1 MQCKR
6 KTLAY
11 TGTQRFT
18 SCLLRPEHLKNW
30 FIIMDKVLI
39 SIIVPVYNVDNYL
52 KKCVDSICHQ
62 TYRNLEIILVDDGST
77 DRSGSL
83 CDEFVANDSR
93 IRVIHKSNGGL
104 SDARNAGME
113 VALGEWW
120 MFVDSDDYIAPNTAE
135 TMLRA
140 AVENRCE
147 IAVCNMVR
155 IYEDGEMES
164 FYRPV
169 TESTV
174 WAEEQRFETLKQ
186 PSVCNKLFY
195 AELFEGARF
204 PKGKYYEDTFI
215 YHVLAY
221 RASRIA
227 LTGLDGYYYLSRRES
242 ILGHPQFT
250 DRYFDF
256 IEAVY
261 KRASF
266 LLSHGISFYGD
277 EACLSLYAAVA
288 NAEKHITKSEKN
300 SEKIIDMRKWYSEAY
315 AELIDCDSIGIRQ
328 KVRLVLLRYA
338 PFVHSLIF

>member
-1 MQCKR
+1 MN
-6 KTLAY
+6 
-11 TGTQRFT
+11 
-18 SCLLRPEHLKNW
+18 E
-30 FIIMDKVLI
+30 VLI
-39 SIIVPVYNVDNYL
+39 SVIVPVYNVESYL

-77 DRSGSL
+77 DCSGSL
-83 CDEFVANDSR
+83 CDEFATFDSR
-93 IRVIHKSNGGL
+93 IRVIHKTNGGL
-104 SDARNAGME
+104 SDARNAGVE
-113 VALGEWW
+113 IASGKWW
-120 MFVDSDDYIAPNTAE
+120 IFVDSDDYIAPNTAE

-169 TESTV
+169 RESTV

-195 AELFEGARF
+195 AELFEGVRF

-256 IEAVY
+256 IEAVH

-266 LLSHGISFYGD
+266 LLNHGISFYGD

-315 AELIDCDSIGIRQ
+315 AELIGCDSIGIRQ